1 MSSTLKQQ
9 DKSAKYY
16 SITLHFGVIMKHVL
30 LFSILFAFFAVVT
43 EMPARPT
50 KFAECRNGKIIY
62 WTLGNDGAYHS
73 QQTDISCNF
82 KKDVNLSNTH
92 GKIAQP
98 VIATVMNEAEWNQY
112 YQQHMLN
119 IQIVIDEVVPDGT
132 VSVSKTRLNTT
143 KQVISLP
150 SVSASK

>member
-1 MSSTLKQQ
+1 
-9 DKSAKYY
+9 
-16 SITLHFGVIMKHVL
+16 MKHVL
-30 LFSILFAFFAVVT
+30 LLSILFAFFAVVT

-50 KFAECRNGKIIY
+50 KFAECRNGKVVY
-62 WTLGNDGAYHS
+62 WTLGKDGAYHS
-73 QQTDISCNF
+73 ESTSIECNF
-82 KKDVNLSNTH
+82 KKDVDISNIQ
-92 GKIAQP
+92 GRIAQP
-98 VIATVMNEAEWNQY
+98 SIPTTMNETEWKQY

-119 IQIVIDEVVPDGT
+119 IQIVIDEVVPNGT